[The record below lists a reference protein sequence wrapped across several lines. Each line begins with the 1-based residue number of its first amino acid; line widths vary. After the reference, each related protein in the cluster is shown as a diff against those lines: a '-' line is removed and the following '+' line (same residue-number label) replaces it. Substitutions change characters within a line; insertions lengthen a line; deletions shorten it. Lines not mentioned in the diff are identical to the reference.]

1 MNKRSG
7 KFYSKNE
14 KKIMEKYGLKAT
26 PRSGS
31 GWLIKEDGQNDH
43 IIAQLKS
50 TDANGYKLSLDDIDK
65 LEYHA
70 MVENKIPLFIIEFL
84 QRDEVFFV
92 LKPQD
97 LIKLSKYLEIG
108 EYKESE
114 ILNEINK
121 EENENKEVK
130 RKKVS
135 SSNKARKKFYKELE
149 KERELK
155 NEKYRRKR
163 NNWK

>member
-14 KKIMEKYGLKAT
+14 KEIMERYGLKAT
-26 PRSGS
+26 PGSGS
-31 GWLIKEDGQNDH
+31 GWLAKEDGQNDH
-43 IIAQLKS
+43 VIAQLKS
-50 TDANGYKLSLDDIDK
+50 TDANSYKLSLDDIDK

-84 QRDEVFFV
+84 QRDEIFFV

-108 EYKESE
+108 EYRESK
-114 ILNEINK
+114 ILNEINETK
-121 EENENKEVK
+121 EEKEIK
-130 RKKVS
+130 RKKIS
-135 SSNKARKKFYKELE
+135 SSSKARKKFYEDLE

-155 NEKYRRKR
+155 NEKYRKRK
-163 NNWK
+163 NWK

>member
-14 KKIMEKYGLKAT
+14 KEIMERYGLKAT
-26 PRSGS
+26 PGSGS
-31 GWLIKEDGQNDH
+31 GWLAKEDGQNDH
-43 IIAQLKS
+43 VIAQLKS
-50 TDANGYKLSLDDIDK
+50 TDANSYKLSLDDIDK

-84 QRDEVFFV
+84 QRDEIFFV

-108 EYKESE
+108 EYKESK
-114 ILNEINK
+114 ILNEINETK
-121 EENENKEVK
+121 EEKKIK
-130 RKKVS
+130 RKKIS